1 MPGLWHFAACFS
13 FLQELAPSSI
23 YKITCLQKSIKIQT
37 FSFLNALDDIIVAAF
52 IFYIVYGGKSLLN
65 QSARMQMHIIYIYYS
80 CYFASAPY
88 CALNWIAPI
97 SVQIGK

>member
-37 FSFLNALDDIIVAAF
+37 FSLLNALDDIIVAAF
-52 IFYIVYGGKSLLN
+52 IFYIVYGGKIYWTNQQACKCILYIFITRAILQVPPTAPSTELL
-65 QSARMQMHIIYIYYS
+65 QYLY
-80 CYFASAPY
+80 
-88 CALNWIAPI
+88 
-97 SVQIGK
+97 K